1 LSAETASRN
10 LNEGI
15 AKRSIKT
22 GKNGMVSLLVNVA
35 ESLTVHAVNGTI
47 YERVWQR
54 EITERLLAL
63 KAQYGW
69 DVCAPDKTLGGGFDD
84 GKRPLY
90 LSDHD
95 LLAFVASP
103 NHAIAEPG
111 NPDGLLRG
119 VIVENSTVGASK
131 LRLTRFLFRGMC
143 GNHIIWNASGVQEI
157 AVRHVGNV
165 RDSLSL
171 WDAEL
176 KSYLDSSATL
186 EESKIASAQRR
197 LIADTR
203 ENVLDVL
210 FGLKIPN
217 LTRKALASGID
228 SVVPAQDGDSRS
240 VWGIVQGLTRYS
252 QTIPYG
258 DTRTALD
265 SAAGK
270 LMDAF

>member
-1 LSAETASRN
+1 
-10 LNEGI
+10 
-15 AKRSIKT
+15 
-22 GKNGMVSLLVNVA
+22 
-35 ESLTVHAVNGTI
+35 
-47 YERVWQR
+47 
-54 EITERLLAL
+54 
-63 KAQYGW
+63 
-69 DVCAPDKTLGGGFDD
+69 
-84 GKRPLY
+84 
-90 LSDHD
+90 
-95 LLAFVASP
+95 
-103 NHAIAEPG
+103 
-111 NPDGLLRG
+111 
-119 VIVENSTVGASK
+119 
-131 LRLTRFLFRGMC
+131 
-143 GNHIIWNASGVQEI
+143 
-157 AVRHVGNV
+157 
-165 RDSLSL
+165 
-171 WDAEL
+171 
-176 KSYLDSSATL
+176 
-186 EESKIASAQRR
+186 